1 MTPKTFRLSL
11 LGLLFAA
18 TFTNASARTWT
29 NQAGKTIE
37 ADFVSLN
44 GDQLVLKGANGKTYE
59 IPLASLSEADQTFAK
74 EQGAASP
81 SSPSASTSASASAGA
96 PSVFKELIE
105 SKLVAVDGKRVSKY
119 EMAEEPQYYA
129 FYFSASWCGPCKAFT
144 PKLISFYNESPG
156 AKKTFEVVFMSRD
169 NSEGDMEE
177 YMTTDKMP
185 WPAVR
190 FRDADRIDEITKYR
204 GRGIPCLVLVDR
216 QGNVVSDSYVGDEY
230 RGPTVVMEKMRELAQ
245 STAAR

>member
-1 MTPKTFRLSL
+1 MTSKTFRLSL
-11 LGLLFAA
+11 LGLLFAS
-18 TFTNASARTWT
+18 TFTSASARTWT

-44 GDQLVLKGANGKTYE
+44 GDQLTLKGANGKTYE
-59 IPLASLSEADQTFAK
+59 IPLTSLSEADQTFAK
-74 EQGAASP
+74 EQGATSP
-81 SSPSASTSASASAGA
+81 SSPSTSASTEA
-96 PSVFKELIE
+96 PSIFKELID

-144 PKLISFYNESPG
+144 PNLISFYNESPG
-156 AKKTFEVVFMSRD
+156 AKKTFEVIFMSRD
-169 NSEGDMEE
+169 HSEGDMEE
-177 YMTTDKMP
+177 YMTADKMP

-230 RGPTVVMEKMRELAQ
+230 RGPSVVMAKMRELAE
-245 STAAR
+245 SSAAR

>member
-1 MTPKTFRLSL
+1 MTSKTFRLSL
-11 LGLLFAA
+11 LGLLFAS
-18 TFTNASARTWT
+18 TFTSASARTWT

-44 GDQLVLKGANGKTYE
+44 GDQLTLKGANGKTYE
-59 IPLASLSEADQTFAK
+59 IPLTSLSEADQTFAK
-74 EQGAASP
+74 EQGATSP
-81 SSPSASTSASASAGA
+81 SSPSTSASAEA
-96 PSVFKELIE
+96 PSIFKELID

-144 PKLISFYNESPG
+144 PNLISFYNESPG
-156 AKKTFEVVFMSRD
+156 AKKTFEVIFMSRD
-169 NSEGDMEE
+169 HSEGDMEE
-177 YMTTDKMP
+177 YMTADKMP

-230 RGPTVVMEKMRELAQ
+230 RGPSVVMAKMRELAE
-245 STAAR
+245 SSAAR